1 MIFDLV
7 CVLIG
12 FIIGYV
18 VADSKD
24 KTQEVIDKCNWD

>member
-1 MIFDLV
+1 MIAKV
-7 CVLIG
+7 ICVLIG
-12 FIIGYV
+12 FVIGYL